1 MVGVLDTCPECGN
14 HDMRVRVVDGLSV
27 HECGLCEARFGDRR
41 ALTSL
46 ADAEEARLQGVDRAV
61 WPLVRALRP
70 LPGLCV
76 RKSAG
81 GDVDVRTLPFVEL
94 GATSPEALHQLENL
108 AKSLR
113 LSAGAL
119 RLHWIVEV
127 EYQHHL
133 AFVLKPRHPG
143 GAVSLGEARDAR
155 IDLEVLGKHLAR
167 DTQLAWWRHAAD
179 AAHGPAAPGGGG
191 HGGHAHGH
199 GGHGGGGHGSGHA
212 GGGRNG

>member
-1 MVGVLDTCPECGN
+1 MGSTTGEPLAPPAMVGALDTCPECGN

-41 ALTSL
+41 ALTNL
-46 ADAEEARLQGVDRAV
+46 ADSEEAHRQGVDRAV
-61 WPLVRALRP
+61 WPLVRTLRQ

-81 GDVDVRTLPFVEL
+81 GDLDARTLPFVEL
-94 GATSPEALHQLENL
+94 GATGLEALHQLENL
-108 AKSLR
+108 AKWLR
-113 LSAGAL
+113 LSAGGL

-155 IDLEVLGKHLAR
+155 IDLEVLAKHLAR

-179 AAHGPAAPGGGG
+179 AEHG
-191 HGGHAHGH
+191 HGGHA
-199 GGHGGGGHGSGHA
+199 GGGG
-212 GGGRNG
+212 NG

>member
-81 GDVDVRTLPFVEL
+81 GDVDMRTLPFVEL

-113 LSAGAL
+113 LSAGSL

-179 AAHGPAAPGGGG
+179 AAPGPATPGGGG
-191 HGGHAHGH
+191 HGH
-199 GGHGGGGHGSGHA
+199 GGLGSGHA